1 MADQPVAQPV
11 PKPRVGRVV
20 RMAKQAGLIALF
32 LLVALVGTVS
42 GVLFAYAGDLPEI
55 SALDEYRP
63 NTITRLLARDGR
75 EIGAFA
81 TERRVGIGYDDIAP
95 PLRQAII
102 ATEDAGFERHFG
114 LSIRDTARAVALDLL
129 TGERKGASTITQQV
143 ARDLF
148 LRDYMRQG
156 GVTRAAGL
164 RDWSAR
170 SKSGW

>member
-1 MADQPVAQPV
+1 MADQPVAEPV
-11 PKPRVGRVV
+11 PRRPRVRVV
-20 RMAKQAGLIALF
+20 MRVAKQAGLIALF
-32 LLVALVGTVS
+32 LLVALVGTIS

-81 TERRVGIGYDDIAP
+81 TERRVVIGYDDMAP
-95 PLRQAII
+95 MLRQAII
-102 ATEDAGFERHFG
+102 ATEDAGFEHHFG

-148 LRDYMRQG
+148 LREYMRQG
-156 GVTRAAGL
+156 GVY
-164 RDWSAR
+164 AR
-170 SKSGW
+170 SGL